1 MTNLDYNRLLKL
13 KNLINQNKAST
24 PEKKEYMKLLY
35 QNGNITK
42 AQYDSFLKD
51 NNSDDIVSAALTIG
65 GVMLATW
72 LISKLIED

>member
-13 KNLINQNKAST
+13 KNLINQNKASN
-24 PEKKEYMKLLY
+24 PEIKEYMKLLY

-42 AQYDSFLKD
+42 EQYDSFLKN
-51 NNSDDIVSAALTIG
+51 NNSDDIVNAALTIG